1 MAPPGRPHDHCS
13 HVIDHSHVPEFE
25 VATWIKITLVLV
37 NLLVFALGILGNSVT
52 IRATRVLQSKG
63 YLQKEVTD
71 HMVSLACS
79 DILVFLIGMPM
90 EFYSIVWNPLT
101 TPGYALSCKLHNFLF
116 EACSYATLLHVL
128 TLSFERYVA
137 ICHPFRYKAVSG
149 PCQVKLLI
157 AFVWVTSA
165 LVALPLLFAMGVEYP
180 LARVRGHRGG
190 LSCNRTLTR
199 HHERPEASNMSICT
213 NLSGRW
219 AVFQSSIF
227 GAFVVYLVVLV
238 AVAFM
243 CWSMMRVLRR
253 SKQGTLAAGGQ
264 QAQLRKAESAESR
277 AARRQTILFLRLI
290 VLTLAIC
297 WMPNQVRRIMAA
309 ARPKHDWTRAYFQAY
324 MTLLPFSDTFFYL
337 SSVIN
342 PLLYNVSS
350 RQFRAVFWQVLRCRL
365 TLLHANQERRLRG
378 LAASASGSPA
388 SPGDSARSRR
398 PLLRL
403 ASRRGSSAARATPK
417 VFLSTFQSGAG
428 ATPEPE
434 PQPQPPGP
442 ASPEPGWET
451 GPASTTA
458 ENGVQEHE
466 V

>member
-1 MAPPGRPHDHCS
+1 MASPGGPSSDCS
-13 HVIDHSHVPEFE
+13 HVIDHSHIPEFE
-25 VATWIKITLVLV
+25 VATWIKITLILV
-37 NLLVFALGILGNSVT
+37 NLIIFVVGILGNSVT
-52 IRATRVLQSKG
+52 IRVTQVLQKNG

-90 EFYSIVWNPLT
+90 EFYSIIWSPLT
-101 TPGYALSCKLHNFLF
+101 RPSYDLSCKLHNFLF

-157 AFVWVTSA
+157 GFVWVTST

-180 LARVRGHRGG
+180 LVHVHNHRG
-190 LSCNRTLTR
+190 LSCNRSLTR
-199 HHERPEASNMSICT
+199 HHQQPETSNMSICT
-213 NLSGRW
+213 SLSSRW
-219 AVFQSSIF
+219 MVFQSSIF
-227 GAFVVYLVVLV
+227 SAFIVYLVVLV

-243 CWSMMRVLRR
+243 CWNMMQVLRR
-253 SKQGTLAAGGQ
+253 SKQGTVAWQGQ
-264 QAQLRKAESAESR
+264 QAQLRKSESELSR

-309 ARPKHDWTRAYFQAY
+309 ARPKHDWTTTYFQAY
-324 MTLLPFSDTFFYL
+324 MLLLPFSDTFFYL

-350 RQFRAVFWQVLRCRL
+350 QQFRTVFWQVLRCRL
-365 TLLHANQERRLRG
+365 TLQHANQERRLRA
-378 LAASASGSPA
+378 LAESTT
-388 SPGDSARSRR
+388 DSARSARR
-398 PLLRL
+398 PLIFI
-403 ASRRGSSAARATPK
+403 ASRRDSSVRRTNK
-417 VFLSTFQSGAG
+417 LFLSTFQSEAE
-428 ATPEPE
+428 ARPESKTQQLSPELPEPK
-434 PQPQPPGP
+434 
-442 ASPEPGWET
+442 SET
-451 GPASTTA
+451 KPVNSAA
-458 ENGVQEHE
+458 ENGFQEHE